1 MKLAEALIERSNLQK
16 ELAVLQYRI
25 NENVRVQEGDIPAE
39 DPNELSKT
47 YIEKQG
53 RLTYL
58 IQKINYTNSNTKFDD
73 AMTIADALAKRDG
86 LESIK
91 SHLSQMVEAA
101 SIAND
106 RFTRSEVKFI
116 RTIDIQSYQKKIDKI
131 SKDWRELDTKI
142 QSLNWTVD
150 LK

>member
-1 MKLAEALIERSNLQK
+1 
-16 ELAVLQYRI
+16 
-25 NENVRVQEGDIPAE
+25 
-39 DPNELSKT
+39 
-47 YIEKQG
+47 
-53 RLTYL
+53 
-58 IQKINYTNSNTKFDD
+58 
-73 AMTIADALAKRDG
+73 MTIADALAKRDG